1 MFGVG
6 DAPVRATAAE
16 EALVGRV
23 VDSDA
28 RNEAARLVSESV
40 DPSSDIHAS
49 AEYRKDV
56 SGVMARR
63 ALEDAVASLQRE
75 DAV

>member
-23 VDSDA
+23 VDSNA
-28 RNEAARLVSESV
+28 RAEAARLVSESV
-40 DPSSDIHAS
+40 DLARISTLQPSTG
-49 AEYRKDV
+49 RT
-56 SGVMARR
+56 
-63 ALEDAVASLQRE
+63 
-75 DAV
+75 

>member
-1 MFGVG
+1 M
-6 DAPVRATAAE
+6 
-16 EALVGRV
+16 

-40 DPSSDIHAS
+40 DPSSDLHAS

-63 ALEDAVASLQRE
+63 ALEDAVASLKRE